1 MNSMP
6 TSIPQKCPADSSS
19 ASESCVPWPPHPPIV
34 LMDEPFSA
42 LDPMTRRTLQQEM
55 KSLQQKL
62 NKTIVFVTHDMEEA
76 LDLADRHY
84 FHEPRQN

>member
-19 ASESCVPWPPHPPIV
+19 VWESCVPWPLPLPLL

-76 LDLADRHY
+76 LDLG
-84 FHEPRQN
+84 